1 MVTLPP
7 LHQQSSEQALGVQI
21 LTLPVA
27 LTMICLQ
34 EPSALRKRT
43 RLAPAVPRG
52 ENNMTPA
59 FVMLV
64 PGASGFVSNGLES
77 RSIVYSLAP

>member
-1 MVTLPP
+1 MLR
-7 LHQQSSEQALGVQI
+7 QQSSAQLLGVQT

-27 LTMICLQ
+27 VTTICLQ
-34 EPSALRKRT
+34 APVALRKRT

-52 ENNMTPA
+52 EKAMVPV

-64 PGASGFVSNGLES
+64 PCAIGFVWSGFES
-77 RSIVYSLAP
+77 R